1 MDKSELM
8 LCGGGSAGQGRV
20 SEVLTATLGL
30 LAVTL
35 AQTARASAGA
45 KAQLPISAILCS
57 SIKKYKYTGLGQ
69 I

>member
-20 SEVLTATLGL
+20 TEVLTATLGL

-35 AQTARASAGA
+35 AQTARASAA
-45 KAQLPISAILCS
+45 NIC
-57 SIKKYKYTGLGQ
+57 YTLL
-69 I
+69 